1 MKRKVNC
8 KPTEAKPQPDAVTD
22 VLWSVLFKTT
32 PQSTRRKRAVILV
45 TLTILLAS
53 GLHQLWRSAP
63 SRSPLPSPSPPSI
76 TQEGG
81 VHIGDNVIGEQIT
94 IEASGDGRAK

>member
-8 KPTEAKPQPDAVTD
+8 KATEDKPQPDAITD

-53 GLHQLWRSAP
+53 GLHQLWRSATP
-63 SRSPLPSPSPPSI
+63 RQSPPSSTSPSI
-76 TQEGG
+76 SQEGG
-81 VHIGDNVIGEQIT
+81 VHIGDNVIGDQIT
-94 IEASGDGRAK
+94 IEASGNGRGK